1 MKVLSLSSQD
11 LIGLH
16 HPVATVGSF
25 DGVHLAHR
33 AILRQVVRR
42 ALESGGTGVAI
53 TFEPHPQIVL
63 DPQTAPP
70 LLTTTEEKL
79 ALLGEMALDVVVLL
93 KFDLDLAR
101 MEAGDF
107 IKEIL
112 CGKLSVEE
120 IVIGHDHAFGQG
132 RRGRLKT
139 LQEMGRHCGFR
150 VAVMEPIFFANELI
164 SSTSIRHKLLAGD
177 VVGATQ
183 MLGHR
188 YVLSGRVVAG
198 DGRGRA
204 LHYPTANLE
213 ISPHKLIPAD
223 GVYAIISRRASDV
236 WRGLLNIGMRP
247 TFGGGARRL
256 EIHFLDFQG
265 SLYGDQIEIE
275 LVEKIRDERTFADG
289 SQLSQQMR
297 EDEQIARRLLAS
309 Y

>member
-1 MKVLSLSSQD
+1 MP
-11 LIGLH
+11 

-33 AILRQVVRR
+33 AILREVVRR
-42 ALESGGTGVAI
+42 AMESGGTGIAM

-63 DPQTAPP
+63 DPQTAPA
-70 LLTTTEEKL
+70 LLTSTEEKL
-79 ALLGEMALDVVVLL
+79 ALLEEMALEVVVLL

-101 MEAGDF
+101 MEATDF

-112 CGKLSVEE
+112 CRQLSIKE

-139 LQEMGRHCGFR
+139 LQEMERDCGFR
-150 VAVMEPIFFANELI
+150 VAVVEPIFFADEPI
-164 SSTSIRHKLLAGD
+164 SSTRIRHRLLAGD

-183 MLGHR
+183 MLGRR

-198 DGRGRA
+198 DGRGHA

-213 ISPHKLIPAD
+213 TSPQKLIPAD
-223 GVYAIISRRASDV
+223 GVYAVISRGASDV
-236 WRGLLNIGMRP
+236 RRGLLNIGLRP
-247 TFGGGARRL
+247 TFGGGVRRL

-275 LVEKIRDERTFADG
+275 LVEKIRDERSFADG
-289 SQLSQQMR
+289 SQLSRQIR

-309 Y
+309 F